1 MEKYRVLPPSPSAHS
16 SVLQLS
22 LPSGR
27 LQIGFGMV
35 RCAEGGV
42 EKKKKKK
49 TCRHNTQIK
58 FLHFQPQVVKT
69 AKYCNRQPVAGW
81 ASHPE
86 FTNTPVPSSL
96 QPPPGPAVAFP
107 HAKVS
112 KEVKTLLFKT
122 VIECNKQMILHPKS
136 LLYFKLLI
144 FISILNQ

>member
-49 TCRHNTQIK
+49 NMQAQHAN
-58 FLHFQPQVVKT
+58 QVSPLL
-69 AKYCNRQPVAGW
+69 ALG
-81 ASHPE
+81 
-86 FTNTPVPSSL
+86 
-96 QPPPGPAVAFP
+96 
-107 HAKVS
+107 S
-112 KEVKTLLFKT
+112 KD
-122 VIECNKQMILHPKS
+122 S
-136 LLYFKLLI
+136 
-144 FISILNQ
+144 